1 MMMKCMKA
9 FLVFVVATAGLL
21 LDAADLKIPFSNEE
35 IADWSKTDGVTFSFK
50 DQQAILDGT
59 SWDSK
64 IWRLIEL
71 EQDKKYDM
79 VVSARGP
86 VSIRLTNGKWSK
98 DDTYLTLNFNNRDYV
113 TKTIQ
118 FQLPETLF
126 KQQFLVIQVA
136 AKGHAE
142 VKEITFRE
150 VNSPTGASGK

>member
-1 MMMKCMKA
+1 MMKCMKA
-9 FLVFVVATAGLL
+9 FLIFMVATAGLL
-21 LDAADLKIPFSNEE
+21 LEAADLKIPFSNDEV
-35 IADWSKTDGVTFSFK
+35 ADWSKTDGATFSFK
-50 DQQAILDGT
+50 DQQAVLDGT
-59 SWDSK
+59 NSDSK

-71 EQDKKYDM
+71 EQGKKYDI
-79 VVSARGP
+79 VVTALGP

-98 DDTYLTLNFNNRDYV
+98 EDTYLTLNFNNRDYV

-142 VKEITFRE
+142 IKEITFRE
-150 VNSPTGASGK
+150 VNGPAGASEK